1 MSQMEMSHQ
10 QFMEELLSLEALL
23 RLMKGREPSEWM
35 INNVM
40 SLLYSLKTR
49 AFLAR
54 RLPLADIV
62 HFMQKVL
69 IELPFHAAL
78 DLLLE
83 AVDVCVKVFED
94 AEAGSLVHQLKNRY
108 EESAR
113 ELFAAAGNVVPLR
126 RS

>member
-10 QFMEELLSLEALL
+10 QLMEELLSLEALL

-54 RLPLADIV
+54 KLPLADIV
-62 HFMQKVL
+62 HFMQKIL
-69 IELPFHAAL
+69 IELPFYAAL
-78 DLLLE
+78 ELLLDS
-83 AVDVCVKVFED
+83 VDACIKVFED
-94 AEAGSLVHQLKNRY
+94 AEAASLMHHLKVRY
-108 EESAR
+108 EEAIQT
-113 ELFAAAGNVVPLR
+113 LFGSGGNLVPLR
-126 RS
+126 R

>member
-1 MSQMEMSHQ
+1 MSQMEMSRQ
-10 QFMEELLSLEALL
+10 QLMEELLSLEALL

-54 RLPLADIV
+54 KLPLADII
-62 HFMQKVL
+62 HFMQKIL

-83 AVDVCVKVFED
+83 SVDVCVKVFED
-94 AEAGSLVHQLKNRY
+94 AEAGSLMHHLKSRY
-108 EESAR
+108 EE
-113 ELFAAAGNVVPLR
+113 LIQNFFAPGGTVVAMR
-126 RS
+126 R

>member
-1 MSQMEMSHQ
+1 MSQMEMSQ
-10 QFMEELLSLEALL
+10 QQLMEELLSLEALL

-54 RLPLADIV
+54 KLPLADIV
-62 HFMQKVL
+62 HFMQKIL

-78 DLLLE
+78 ELLLE
-83 AVDVCVKVFED
+83 AVDVCIKVFDD
-94 AEAGSLVHQLKNRY
+94 AEAGSLTHHLKSRY
-108 EESAR
+108 EEMVQTF
-113 ELFAAAGNVVPLR
+113 FAPGGTVVPMR
-126 RS
+126 R

>member
-1 MSQMEMSHQ
+1 MNRMEMSHQ

-49 AFLAR
+49 ASLAR
-54 RLPLADIV
+54 KLPLADIV

-83 AVDVCVKVFED
+83 AVDVCVRVFDD
-94 AEAGSLVHQLKNRY
+94 ATAHESLHQLRSRY
-108 EESAR
+108 EEFIR
-113 ELFAAAGNVVPLR
+113 TRFAPAGTVVALR

>member
-10 QFMEELLSLEALL
+10 QLMEELLSLEALL

-54 RLPLADIV
+54 KLPLADIV
-62 HFMQKVL
+62 HFMQKIL
-69 IELPFHAAL
+69 IELPFYAAL
-78 DLLLE
+78 ELLLE
-83 AVDVCVKVFED
+83 ALDICIKVFEET
-94 AEAGSLVHQLKNRY
+94 EAGSLMQQLKTRY
-108 EESAR
+108 DATIQDV
-113 ELFAAAGNVVPLR
+113 FAPGGTVVPLR
-126 RS
+126 R

>member
-1 MSQMEMSHQ
+1 MSQMEMSRQ
-10 QFMEELLSLEALL
+10 QLMEELLSLEALL

-54 RLPLADIV
+54 KLSLADMI
-62 HFMQKVL
+62 HFMQKIL

-78 DLLLE
+78 ELLLE

-94 AEAGSLVHQLKNRY
+94 AEVGSLTHHLKSRY
-108 EESAR
+108 EELSQNF
-113 ELFAAAGNVVPLR
+113 FAPGGTVVPLR
-126 RS
+126 R